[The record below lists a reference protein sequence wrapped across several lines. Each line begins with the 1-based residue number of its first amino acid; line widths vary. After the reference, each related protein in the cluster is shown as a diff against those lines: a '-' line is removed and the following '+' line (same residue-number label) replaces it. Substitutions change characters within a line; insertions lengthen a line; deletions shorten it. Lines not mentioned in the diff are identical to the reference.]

1 MNYTYLESATT
12 TTKKQPTNKQT
23 NQKEQNRTDLQD
35 KDPTLT
41 THTFPLQT
49 HTHTRMHR
57 RRNQKGLII
66 N

>member
-1 MNYTYLESATT
+1 MNYTYLESAT

-23 NQKEQNRTDLQD
+23 NKKEQNRTDLQD

-49 HTHTRMHR
+49 HTHTHASEA
-57 RRNQKGLII
+57 
-66 N
+66 